1 MDAEATTETVED
13 PLPWRKVLRYVAVW
27 TLVIGGPAVYY
38 GVKWLAFDE
47 PEVLLTCNDGTSQ
60 CSSGE
65 GNNRTTAI
73 MFALLWAAPFLL
85 CGIIV
90 LWALRLKAKQRWHPG
105 PPPADQEPAGG

>member
-1 MDAEATTETVED
+1 MATEPTTEQGED
-13 PLPWRKVLRYVAVW
+13 PLPWRKILLYVAVW

-73 MFALLWAAPFLL
+73 AFALVWFSPFLL
-85 CGIIV
+85 CGAIM
-90 LWALRLKAKQRWHPG
+90 LWALRLRAQQRR
-105 PPPADQEPAGG
+105 QRAG